1 MAISRHQPDE
11 PPVDG
16 AVELTD
22 IQIWCRD
29 CGAAFV
35 FTVGEQ
41 QFFRATGLTNTPRRC
56 RDCRKARK
64 ALAAGSA

>member
-1 MAISRHQPDE
+1 MTTYRQPDSA
-11 PPVDG
+11 PIAG

-41 QFFRATGLTNTPRRC
+41 QFFRETGLTNTPRRC

-64 ALAAGSA
+64 TRAARSG